1 MSREALV
8 STPEEYRKFV
18 QESEEY
24 SASLLEHIEDTA
36 RLISPRIQNFFIF
49 NSILDLVKAECL
61 IMEYEH
67 LGDPDTIRIARQGAI
82 DKQKRIAD
90 ILVGE
95 ERLQGWYAEVEGCV
109 HGLLSFSREVLPPD
123 QFFKKAPLILDRVR
137 EWMDIYHP
145 V

>member
-1 MSREALV
+1 MLREALV

-49 NSILDLVKAECL
+49 NSISDLVKAECL
-61 IMEYEH
+61 VMEYEH
-67 LGDPDTIRIARQGAI
+67 LGDPDKIRMARQEVI
-82 DKQKRIAD
+82 DKQKRIAEVLTGD
-90 ILVGE
+90 
-95 ERLQGWYAEVEGCV
+95 ERLQGWYAEVEGSV
-109 HGLLSFSREVLPPD
+109 EGLLSFSREGLPQD
-123 QFFKKAPLILDRVR
+123 RFFKEAPSILNHVR
-137 EWMDIYHP
+137 KWMDIYHP